1 MLEVSILYIRKQN
14 PENQDMKLLFA
25 GDVMLGRLVNQML
38 RKSPPAYPWGD
49 TLPLFQ
55 RADTRICNLECVIS
69 DQGIPWVTPPKVF
82 HFQSDAKNIES
93 LKAASIDAVSLAN
106 NHVLD
111 FGYDALSSMMNTLEQ
126 GGIHHAGAGMTFRE
140 ASRPAIWEVKGNT
153 LGLVACTDNEPVW
166 EATGEQPGVWYVPMQ
181 LQERRAQQ
189 LFESVRKTKEEVDL
203 LIVSLH
209 WGPNWGYMPQA
220 EHPPFAHALI
230 DAGADMVFGHSG
242 HIVRGIEIY
251 KNKPIMY
258 CTGDF
263 IDDYAVDSIERNDQS
278 FLFLVETDGPTIV
291 RLLLYPT
298 VIRNFQAM
306 RAKNHECQAI
316 VALMQRLCTNLN
328 AATKW
333 NEQEEHIEIDI

>member
-251 KNKPIMY
+251 KNKPFMY